1 MFIKRNEICLF
12 FGGENMYFFALRQI
26 LLPWELKSSQELKGK
41 IIWLYLQ
48 FCSIFL
54 VSFQYSTK
62 IRIQSSL

>member
-1 MFIKRNEICLF
+1 MKYVSF
-12 FGGENMYFFALRQI
+12 FWRGGNMYFFALRQI
-26 LLPWELKSSQELKGK
+26 LLPWEPKSSQELKGK